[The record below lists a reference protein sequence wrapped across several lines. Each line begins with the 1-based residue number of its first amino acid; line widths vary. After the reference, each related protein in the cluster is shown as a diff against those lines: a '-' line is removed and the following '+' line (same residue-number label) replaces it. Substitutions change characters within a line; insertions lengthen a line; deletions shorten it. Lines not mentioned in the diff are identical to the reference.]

1 MAFVL
6 LLCRVFV
13 AFGATGPI
21 PPTERVS
28 RWRWLARIR
37 PDVHSS
43 HRPGA
48 RNNTHGGIVGTTEE
62 DPMDI
67 DEGVVAELQRRLRR
81 IEGQVRGIQ
90 NMLAEEREC
99 RDVVTQIAAAAKALE
114 QVGFRLL
121 ASGLAS
127 CLQDPEQSE
136 AEGYPVSEVER
147 LFLKLA

>member
-1 MAFVL
+1 
-6 LLCRVFV
+6 
-13 AFGATGPI
+13 
-21 PPTERVS
+21 
-28 RWRWLARIR
+28 
-37 PDVHSS
+37 
-43 HRPGA
+43 
-48 RNNTHGGIVGTTEE
+48 
-62 DPMDI
+62 MDI